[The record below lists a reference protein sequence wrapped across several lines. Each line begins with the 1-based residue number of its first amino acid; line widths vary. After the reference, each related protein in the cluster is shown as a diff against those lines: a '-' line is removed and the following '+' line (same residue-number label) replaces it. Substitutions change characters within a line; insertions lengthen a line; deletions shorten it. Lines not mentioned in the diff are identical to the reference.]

1 MMKRFRYKMYDLRSK
16 ATYLILTNLRYIFV
30 WEHLLLFDLALPA
43 HIDTKTHPVAYAK
56 LADTEDIR
64 RLANQFGKFQRGLA
78 DKRINQGNLCFLA
91 YVGEKIAHYRWIA
104 LGETEME
111 AQPRAAHIWKVR
123 IDSNSAYSFD
133 AYTVPEHR
141 GLGLGP
147 FVFREAIDY
156 LNKRQVTRLYAIVDK
171 NNWPSIIAVTKE
183 GYRLVGEIVLR
194 RILTYR
200 SIEYKAQR
208 LEDQQILKK
217 MLSFKV

>member
-1 MMKRFRYKMYDLRSK
+1 MYDLKSK

-43 HIDTKTHPVAYAK
+43 HIDTKTHPLACAK
-56 LADTEDIR
+56 LADNEDVW
-64 RLANQFGKFQRGLA
+64 RLAKQFEKFRRGLA
-78 DKRINQGNLCFLA
+78 DKRIKQRKLCFVA

-104 LGETEME
+104 LGQTEMQ

-123 IDSNSAYSFD
+123 IDPNSAYSFD
-133 AYTVPEHR
+133 AYTVPEYR

-147 FVFREAIDY
+147 FVFKEAIDY
-156 LNKRQVTRLYAIVDK
+156 LNKKQVSRLYAIVDK

-183 GYRLVGEIVLR
+183 GYRLVGEIILR
-194 RILTYR
+194 RILKYR
-200 SIEYKAQR
+200 SLKYKAQT

-217 MLSFKV
+217 MISSEA